1 MPETFYHYQ
10 SLDLY
15 FHHMPPQKIAELLDE
30 YLNLALLHQEH
41 HFKFGTTSELVFHTL
56 YLRDILQNLKPIE

>member
-15 FHHMPPQKIAELLDE
+15 FHHMCPQKIAELLDE
-30 YLNLALLHQEH
+30 YLDLALQHREYQ
-41 HFKFGTTSELVFHTL
+41 FKFGSTSELVFHTL
-56 YLRDILQNLKPIE
+56 YLRDILQDLTLQK